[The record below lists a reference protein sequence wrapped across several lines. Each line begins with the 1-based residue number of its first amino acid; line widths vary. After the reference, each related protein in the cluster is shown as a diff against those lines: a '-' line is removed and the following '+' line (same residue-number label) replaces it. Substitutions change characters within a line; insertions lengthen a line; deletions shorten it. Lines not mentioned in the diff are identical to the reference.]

1 MKKILTVLLLLSS
14 FLLVGC
20 EKFQKDKIGG
30 PNTSYENL
38 EIKKIFTK
46 GVIDFFKPETKL
58 TITTLEENAWL
69 EYSNSRI
76 MVFSNNKVYSLE
88 TNKYFDID
96 QAGLSHVIYSYQYIL
111 ANYETKYLVYHYL
124 TGDLLYNI
132 PRNQNDDYLFNEDY
146 ISVRGLNQSGDYV
159 EKERY
164 EFRDYKSLVQDGLEK
179 EDPLKVERKIKVK
192 DYSYSFGVSGVSIYK
207 DNKFYSYY
215 AYDSGFK
222 DYFVLESGNILTSH
236 QIQVDFLSDDYDY
249 LVNGAKYKMYYYL
262 YDVKEKKAIRKN
274 IPIIIEMVVRKQEN
288 FPCEVDAMITFKTID
303 PLTKTVSQNFRL
315 GSIDN
320 KLNIREVNLGVGEIY
335 DFYPINENLF
345 VIQAGVND
353 LFLIDGNNNILN
365 TFIYNK
371 QDYTHIIFDNET
383 IMLVSK
389 DFLQHVFIYN
399 LRTSELLHEGYR
411 YINRVKNQVILK
423 KDDNYYAYNGD
434 FTQLEEPYSYLSGGA
449 PVYIK
454 KNGALYD
461 YYHEDGTF
469 LFSSNSMYAYYQ
481 LERTTGLK
489 IHIYS
494 YEINGVIKHCI
505 VKEAEN
511 YFMIEG
517 LPID

>member
-1 MKKILTVLLLLSS
+1 
-14 FLLVGC
+14 
-20 EKFQKDKIGG
+20 
-30 PNTSYENL
+30 
-38 EIKKIFTK
+38 
-46 GVIDFFKPETKL
+46 
-58 TITTLEENAWL
+58 
-69 EYSNSRI
+69 

-124 TGDLLYNI
+124 TGELLYNI

-164 EFRDYKSLVQDGLEK
+164 EFRDYKPLVQDGLEK